1 MNTQKGIFILSASFV
16 VGLVSVGLILR
27 NAVLK
32 YRAYERTV
40 QVKGLAEREYNA
52 NVVMWTIGIIESSAD
67 ISLTYS
73 KLDRSIKKINGFL
86 TEKGIASSEISFS
99 MPTVVDRTLEDRLGS
114 FSGDRYAGSQ
124 AVIVYSTN
132 VPLVQEIMP
141 KLSELGKEGIAIL
154 PSGYEYPTEYLFTA
168 LNDIKPEMIQ
178 EATAN
183 AREAALKFA
192 QDSKS
197 KLGKIKK
204 ANQGQFII
212 SDRDQN
218 NPHLK
223 IIRIVVTIEYYLSD

>member
-1 MNTQKGIFILSASFV
+1 MNNHKNMLILSVSFV
-16 VGLVSVGLILR
+16 LGLVLMGLILR
-27 NAVLK
+27 NAILK
-32 YRAYERTV
+32 YRSYERTV
-40 QVKGLAEREYNA
+40 QVKGLVEREYDA
-52 NVVMWTIGIIESSAD
+52 NVVMWNIGITESGSD
-67 ISLTYS
+67 IASTYV
-73 KLDRSIKKINGFL
+73 KLDRSVKKINSFL
-86 TEKGIASSEISFS
+86 IEKGITNSEISFS
-99 MPTVVDRTLEDRLGS
+99 MPNVIDRTLEDRFGN

-132 VPLVQEIMP
+132 VSLVQDIMP
-141 KLSELGKEGIAIL
+141 MLSELGKEGIAIL
-154 PSGYEYPTEYLFTA
+154 PSGYDYPTEYLFTA

-178 EATAN
+178 EATAK

-223 IIRIVVTIEYYLSD
+223 IVRIVVTVEYYLSD

>member
-1 MNTQKGIFILSASFV
+1 MNNQKSILILSVSFV
-16 VGLVSVGLILR
+16 LGLVSMGLILR
-27 NAVLK
+27 NAILK
-32 YRAYERTV
+32 YRSYERTV
-40 QVKGLAEREYNA
+40 QVKGLVEREYNA
-52 NVVMWTIGIIESSAD
+52 NVVMWTIGITESGAD
-67 ISLTYS
+67 ISSTYG
-73 KLDRSIKKINGFL
+73 KLDRSVKKINSFL
-86 TEKGIASSEISFS
+86 MEKGITNSEISFS
-99 MPTVVDRTLEDRLGS
+99 MPNVIDRTLEDRLGA

-132 VPLVQEIMP
+132 VSLVQDIMP
-141 KLSELGKEGIAIL
+141 ALSELGKEGIAIL
-154 PSGYEYPTEYLFTA
+154 PSGYDYPTEYLFTA

-178 EATAN
+178 EATAK

-212 SDRDQN
+212 SDRDRN

-223 IIRIVVTIEYYLSD
+223 IVRIVVTVEYYLSD